1 MLGILPTSLVL
12 VTFIV
17 FFLLPVL
24 VVTFSNGFLGGQ
36 DSNAEEDVDFEMN
49 LSQSYF
55 SSEFREW
62 THARVCNRLM
72 HVITVVTGRSLILSR
87 SCYRYRCGLHNVP

>member
-1 MLGILPTSLVL
+1 MNPCSSGNTFAMLGILPTSLVL

-49 LSQSYF
+49 F
-55 SSEFREW
+55 SRTFRKNFANGRMQEF
-62 THARVCNRLM
+62 
-72 HVITVVTGRSLILSR
+72 VIAL
-87 SCYRYRCGLHNVP
+87 CM

>member
-1 MLGILPTSLVL
+1 MAVSSLDRISELKEKGSSGNTFAMLGILPTSLVL

-36 DSNAEEDVDFEMN
+36 DSIAEEDVDFEMN

-55 SSEFREW
+55 S
-62 THARVCNRLM
+62 
-72 HVITVVTGRSLILSR
+72 
-87 SCYRYRCGLHNVP
+87 

>member
-1 MLGILPTSLVL
+1 MLGILPTSLVA

-24 VVTFSNGFLGGQ
+24 VVTFSNGFLGGK

-49 LSQSYF
+49 LSQSYY
-55 SSEFREW
+55 S
-62 THARVCNRLM
+62 
-72 HVITVVTGRSLILSR
+72 
-87 SCYRYRCGLHNVP
+87 